1 MANGILEHI
10 AIVEVGHRLIAI
22 RLLQGGKP
30 EEIGPAEES
39 LSSTHLDL
47 HLKHEGTVGLAAL
60 ALPIVNEEEGNR
72 MLDWGILADSPILRR
87 TYRWNN
93 SSSLASRSSAIAVLT
108 SVNRK
113 TDSRGRTS
121 SQNTPRRSAA
131 FSVDSG
137 ATSSSFT
144 RNTSFR
150 NLARARRNCATSSSG
165 KNSETRRCCRVSMR
179 KSKNPTEPAN
189 TTTPRLMNS
198 PVSR

>member
-72 MLDWGILADSPILRR
+72 MR
-87 TYRWNN
+87 TRWEVIRGEVLHRSYR
-93 SSSLASRSSAIAVLT
+93 
-108 SVNRK
+108 
-113 TDSRGRTS
+113 GH
-121 SQNTPRRSAA
+121 
-131 FSVDSG
+131 
-137 ATSSSFT
+137 
-144 RNTSFR
+144 
-150 NLARARRNCATSSSG
+150 
-165 KNSETRRCCRVSMR
+165 
-179 KSKNPTEPAN
+179 
-189 TTTPRLMNS
+189 
-198 PVSR
+198 